1 MFLFRTSCG
10 SLRVPDEEE
19 TAVRVRITYHSGK
32 RIYPQIIRII
42 RDMINNGQLPV
53 GKQISS
59 GAQMKRE

>member
-1 MFLFRTSCG
+1 MFLFRTSGG
-10 SLRVPDEEE
+10 SLGVPDEEE

-53 GKQISS
+53 GKQIST
-59 GAQMKRE
+59 GAQMRRE

>member
-10 SLRVPDEEE
+10 SLRGPDEEE

-32 RIYPQIIRII
+32 RIYPQIIRMI

-53 GKQISS
+53 GKQIST
-59 GAQMKRE
+59 GAQMRRE

>member
-10 SLRVPDEEE
+10 SLRGPDDEE

-53 GKQISS
+53 GKQIST
-59 GAQMKRE
+59 GAQMRRE

>member
-10 SLRVPDEEE
+10 SLRGPDEEE

-53 GKQISS
+53 GKQIPS